1 MTTFKLHK
9 SLQVRKQKS
18 YLIVRQGNANAC
30 LPTSI
35 SGGERVFFFLSLA
48 ERCWDMCWLPAE
60 GMRRQLIM
68 RKRHTDATRSERP
81 VIKETTQKIEASQ
94 ASSDRSLL
102 PLPPSLFFCRC
113 SLVFPVSPFCTK
125 QFSQAAAAVLLGW
138 SVSRIAAAFLSL
150 LVLPAHRPPLSPS
163 VLFSFKIKRRKT
175 KQQQPVHLTRLCC
188 PPLLHSQ
195 PGHRVR
201 HNMEHLNLS
210 LSI

>member
-18 YLIVRQGNANAC
+18 YLIVRQENVNAR
-30 LPTSI
+30 LPTSN

-60 GMRRQLIM
+60 GVRRQLIM
-68 RKRHTDATRSERP
+68 RKRHTDAAPSERP

-113 SLVFPVSPFCTK
+113 SLLFPVSPFCTK
-125 QFSQAAAAVLLGW
+125 QFSQAAAPVLLGC
-138 SVSRIAAAFLSL
+138 SLSRKAGAFLSL
-150 LVLPAHRPPLSPS
+150 LVLPAHLPPPPLTFCS
-163 VLFSFKIKRRKT
+163 
-175 KQQQPVHLTRLCC
+175 Q
-188 PPLLHSQ
+188 LL
-195 PGHRVR
+195 
-201 HNMEHLNLS
+201 L
-210 LSI
+210 